1 LKRPATPAKHTAPA
15 IESADVKLAR
25 LVRTSKLLDP
35 IARRHWLAVL
45 PYLSAT
51 DRRRLEELL
60 QVEGPDLTP

>member
-15 IESADVKLAR
+15 IESA
-25 LVRTSKLLDP
+25 